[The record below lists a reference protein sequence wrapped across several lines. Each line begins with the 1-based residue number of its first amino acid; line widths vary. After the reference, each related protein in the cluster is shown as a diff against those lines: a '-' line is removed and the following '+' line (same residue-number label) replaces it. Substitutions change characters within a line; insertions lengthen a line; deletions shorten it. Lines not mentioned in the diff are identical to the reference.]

1 MKKKK
6 YVAPEISVI
15 GMEPLQIM
23 TGSIGSDH
31 PDGDKTMDSLAG
43 LLMVT
48 KTMDSAFRK
57 KRKMESMNSKFY
69 IDNTL

>member
-23 TGSIGSDH
+23 AGSISDRGWT
-31 PDGDKTMDSLAG
+31 PDGDENNGFSVKEEEENG
-43 LLMVT
+43 EYE
-48 KTMDSAFRK
+48 F
-57 KRKMESMNSKFY
+57 
-69 IDNTL
+69 

>member
-23 TGSIGSDH
+23 AGSNESVSGWTPDDMDTKFDIVEEGDDDYS
-31 PDGDKTMDSLAG
+31 DGD
-43 LLMVT
+43 
-48 KTMDSAFRK
+48 F
-57 KRKMESMNSKFY
+57 
-69 IDNTL
+69 

>member
-23 TGSIGSDH
+23 TGSIGSDRGWT
-31 PDGDKTMDSLAG
+31 PDGDENNG
-43 LLMVT
+43 
-48 KTMDSAFRK
+48 FRIQ
-57 KRKMESMNSKFY
+57 EEEENGEYEF
-69 IDNTL
+69 

>member
-23 TGSIGSDH
+23 AGSIRSDH
-31 PDGDKTMDSLAG
+31 GWTPDGDQNNGFSVVEEG
-43 LLMVT
+43 
-48 KTMDSAFRK
+48 
-57 KRKMESMNSKFY
+57 
-69 IDNTL
+69 DNEYNDEDF

>member
-23 TGSIGSDH
+23 AGSIASDRGWT
-31 PDGDKTMDSLAG
+31 PDGDENNGFKVQEEEENG
-43 LLMVT
+43 EYE
-48 KTMDSAFRK
+48 F
-57 KRKMESMNSKFY
+57 
-69 IDNTL
+69 

>member
-23 TGSIGSDH
+23 AGSIGSDRSWT
-31 PDGDKTMDSLAG
+31 PDGYEKNGFSVQEEKENGDYE
-43 LLMVT
+43 
-48 KTMDSAFRK
+48 F
-57 KRKMESMNSKFY
+57 
-69 IDNTL
+69 

>member
-23 TGSIGSDH
+23 AGSVSDRGWT
-31 PDGDKTMDSLAG
+31 PDGDPSNGFDIVEEDENG
-43 LLMVT
+43 EYE
-48 KTMDSAFRK
+48 F
-57 KRKMESMNSKFY
+57 
-69 IDNTL
+69 